1 MWARV
6 EKVMQRMSDF
16 NKIYPKTVA
25 VKIFMNFSEK
35 SKSFY
40 SARDW
45 GWLSMEVAG
54 FEWERRVENGFLTLI
69 KIRFD

>member
-1 MWARV
+1 MSR
-6 EKVMQRMSDF
+6 KVKQRMSDF

-40 SARDW
+40 SARESGLVVYGGGLARARGGETSRKW
-45 GWLSMEVAG
+45 
-54 FEWERRVENGFLTLI
+54 F
-69 KIRFD
+69 FDFD

>member
-1 MWARV
+1 
-6 EKVMQRMSDF
+6 MSDF

-40 SARDW
+40 SA
-45 GWLSMEVAG
+45 MEWEGCLLKVG
-54 FEWERRVENGFLTLI
+54 MERRVENGFLTLI